1 MLGLSFIIQ
10 LEFFRKDNDNSITG
24 MLDLMGVV
32 SLLLLVVFFHDYTE
46 RKSTYQLL
54 QNLFNNLVCIKKVF
68 HPIYLLKKS
77 AIGWCEG

>member
-10 LEFFRKDNDNSITG
+10 LEFCRKDNDNSITG
-24 MLDLMGVV
+24 MLDFMGV
-32 SLLLLVVFFHDYTE
+32 SLLLLVVFFHDDTV

-54 QNLFNNLVCIKKVF
+54 QNLFNNLLCIKKGF